1 MKKIENKNNNKFK
14 KIINYNIKKYVYV
27 YYIYN

>member
-1 MKKIENKNNNKFK
+1 MKKIKNKNNNKFK